1 MSLNKLGLKFDL
13 IGMLGDLERTL
24 NFRVISL
31 IDEMVLELNSR
42 NFEYASG
49 TFKKEMVELS
59 EDYIKYK
66 IGSPHWYAWIVN
78 YGKGSRMATDNPFLQ
93 DYMADGVLWNKGVRS
108 ASDTTI
114 RPRPKGH
121 YQVPDWEAGEG
132 TKDLYGSNN
141 TNFNLEA
148 TGNPEFLPREP
159 ARHLDKV
166 MLQAQDRLIS
176 TINDVFRTFPYDD
189 YLKGGG

>member
-13 IGMLGDLERTL
+13 IGMLGDLEKTL

-31 IDEMVLELNSR
+31 IDEMVLELNSK

-49 TFKKEMVELS
+49 TFKKEMIELS

-78 YGKGSRMATDNPFLQ
+78 YGKGSKMAKDNPFLQ
-93 DYMADGVLWNKGVRS
+93 DYMADKILWNEARS

-114 RPRPKGH
+114 RPRPRGT
-121 YQVPDWEAGEG
+121 YEVPNWEAGEG
-132 TKDLYGSNN
+132 TKVLHGANN
-141 TNFNLEA
+141 TNYNLE
-148 TGNPEFLPREP
+148 TIGKPEFLPREP
-159 ARHLDKV
+159 AKHLEKV

-176 TINDVFRTFPYDD
+176 TINDVFRAFPYGD

>member
-31 IDEMVLELNSR
+31 IDEMVLELNSK

-78 YGKGSRMATDNPFLQ
+78 YGKGSSMATDNPFLQ
-93 DYMADGVLWNKGVRS
+93 DYMADGILWNEARS

-114 RPRPKGH
+114 RPRPRG
-121 YQVPDWEAGEG
+121 YYEVPNWEAGEG
-132 TKDLYGSNN
+132 KKPLYGSNN
-141 TNFNLEA
+141 PKYNLEL
-148 TGNPEFLPREP
+148 TGDPRFAPREP
-159 ARHLDKV
+159 ARHLDTV
-166 MLQAQDRLIS
+166 MIQAQDRLIS
-176 TINDVFRTFPYDD
+176 AINEVFRTFPYSD
-189 YLKGGG
+189 YMKGGG